1 MKLPLPSINL
11 KETLDKTKVKGAF
24 FKKLLNFRRGEDG
37 NQEVEE
43 SGLALF
49 REVKIPETLEEAI
62 EKHPYLAEYIRKH
75 NIEPFYITDPSSMGT
90 EADLMSAAFVLDII
104 YPLERGI
111 FIHIKAG
118 GEIGQYNII
127 EPEKPSREVL
137 DQIERVIAKLISE
150 KTIVAESIEEKERV
164 ITRLFNEAVAKKQLD
179 LPEDKRAYYLYH
191 FLRERI
197 GHGFIDIF
205 LADPWLED
213 ISVPGAG
220 HIYVYHK
227 FFGPLESNIEIQKE
241 DVDFILRSIAERYGH
256 VLSFSHPIIDIHL
269 PDGSR
274 FNVVFGDDISLK
286 GSNFTIRKF
295 PKEPI
300 SVAHLIGWKT
310 FSAEFA
316 AYMWMLFEVGISA
329 FICGETA
336 SGKTTSLNALTGLIR
351 PDSKIVSIEET
362 PEVNL
367 AHKNWVREV
376 TRLHSGSVVSM
387 FDLLKAAL
395 RQRPDYIIVGE
406 IRGEEGQIAFQAI
419 ETGHPV
425 LSTFHAGDLQ
435 TLFQRL
441 TSPPINVP
449 KTHINGLNLAIFQN
463 RIKRGLRLVRRV
475 LSVNEIISYD
485 PGNGSLNYFPA
496 FVYDPD
502 ADRLRFRGSSIFLEA
517 KILPYRG
524 WGTDKLPELYRE
536 LQMRAEILQA
546 LSEKS
551 PKFRSVWNTIIETE
565 RVGVEKVYSMVK
577 EGKMPWLTRY

>member
-1 MKLPLPSINL
+1 MSKFKRFIFNSK
-11 KETLDKTKVKGAF
+11 KET
-24 FKKLLNFRRGEDG
+24 
-37 NQEVEE
+37 EE
-43 SGLALF
+43 EPKEEALTLF
-49 REVKIPETLEEAI
+49 RETKKPETLEEAM
-62 EKHPYLAEYIRKH
+62 EKYPYLAEYIKE
-75 NIEPFYITDPSSMGT
+75 NGLEPFYVVDPSALGT
-90 EADLMSAAFVLDII
+90 EADLMSAAYVLDII

-118 GEIGQYNII
+118 GEIGKYNII
-127 EPEKPSREVL
+127 EPEKPNREIL
-137 DQIERVIAKLISE
+137 DQIESAVAKLITE
-150 KTIVAESIEEKERV
+150 RTIVAESIEEKERV
-164 ITRLFNEAVAKKQLD
+164 IAKLFNEAIQKRKIN
-179 LPEDKRAYYLYH
+179 LPEDKKIYYLYH

-220 HIYVYHK
+220 HVYVYHK
-227 FFGPLESNIEIQKE
+227 FFGSLESNIEIQKE
-241 DVDFILRSIAERYGH
+241 EIDQILRSLAERYGH
-256 VLSFSHPIIDIHL
+256 VLSYSHPIIDIHL

-274 FNVVFGDDISLK
+274 FNIVYGEDISLK

-300 SVAHLIGWKT
+300 SVAHLIGWNT

-336 SGKTTSLNALTGLIR
+336 SGKTTTLNALTGLIR
-351 PDSKIVSIEET
+351 SDSKIVSIEET

-367 AHKNWVREV
+367 AHRNWVREV

-406 IRGEEGQIAFQAI
+406 IRGEEGQVAFQAI

-485 PGNGSLNYFPA
+485 SDSGSLNYFPV

-502 ADRLRFRGSSIFLEA
+502 ADQLRFRGSSIFLEA
-517 KILPYRG
+517 KVLPYRG
-524 WGTDKLPELYRE
+524 WGTDKTPELYRE
-536 LQMRAEILQA
+536 LQMRAEILRV

-551 PKFRSVWNTIIETE
+551 PKFRSVWNTVIETE
-565 RVGVEKVYSMVK
+565 QVGVEKVYRMIK
-577 EGKMPWLTRY
+577 EGKMPWLTAY